1 MQVQGLCTKEGSSNP
16 FRHIQS
22 DVKSAFEKCWLHTN
36 FWHSILV
43 ICILRL
49 EELELELELESA
61 RKIIDILQKELDTN
75 VPSKSECES
84 SCVSRQE
91 TLKQANSTEWSIVP
105 AKYTKYT
112 L

>member
-1 MQVQGLCTKEGSSNP
+1 MADDVGTTSVSLSLLSP
-16 FRHIQS
+16 IQDTVS
-22 DVKSAFEKCWLHTN
+22 EYNCVKCGAYESQLNQT
-36 FWHSILV
+36 
-43 ICILRL
+43 L
-49 EELELELELESA
+49 EELESA
-61 RKIIDILQKELDTN
+61 RKIIDILQEELDTN